1 MYITALELSF
11 SDAVASKAKQTGL
24 LRQKELKL
32 GFFPFSLQNGLALS
46 FYMSQ
51 KHNCPTNESKSTE

>member
-24 LRQKELKL
+24 LRQKELKR
-32 GFFPFSLQNGLALS
+32 FSILNIISLPVLL
-46 FYMSQ
+46 YIEL
-51 KHNCPTNESKSTE
+51 TEVSTIKFL